1 MSSPTEKN
9 ANPGSLYLD
18 ESMHDEAEIVQWLDN
33 TPTYNGV
40 LRVFRGD
47 FSPEALTQAIG
58 ESTKY
63 KIINGAEGPYS
74 AIQGTGDGTGST
86 ADRSKRSDP
95 FDYHTDGFFFD
106 TPPPLFSLV
115 CENPGELNSKTSFVD
130 TKEVFPKVE
139 EYMPVLGL
147 LKFRYISKSLQR
159 YTRPLIERHP
169 IDGLPIT
176 NLVTRG
182 YVEPEV
188 DKDTLAELPD
198 YRFVIEAMSALY
210 SAVDESVVYEHSWQ
224 KGDVLL
230 ADNHTFIHA
239 RLARAPDA
247 VRRLSRVWLGRT
259 LDTFTPTVTE

>member
-1 MSSPTEKN
+1 MSSPREPMPNPSSPYVTEGL
-9 ANPGSLYLD
+9 AD
-18 ESMHDEAEIVQWLDN
+18 ETAIVQWLDD

-47 FSPEALTQAIG
+47 FSPESFTQALE

-63 KIINGAEGPYS
+63 EIIEGAEGPYS
-74 AIQGTGDGTGST
+74 AIQGTPGT

-115 CENPGELNSKTSFVD
+115 CENPGVSNSKTSFVD
-130 TKEVFPKVE
+130 SKEVLQKIE
-139 EYMPVLGL
+139 DYMPILGL

-159 YTRPLIERHP
+159 YSRPLVETHP
-169 IDGLPIT
+169 VDGLPIS

-188 DKDTLAELPD
+188 VDEKSLAALPD
-198 YRFVIEAMSALY
+198 FRYITEAMSALY
-210 SAVDESVVYEHSWQ
+210 SAIDDSVVYEHSWRP
-224 KGDVLL
+224 GDVLL
-230 ADNHTFIHA
+230 ADNHTFLHA
-239 RLARAPDA
+239 RLAATPDA
-247 VRRLSRVWLGRT
+247 ARRLSRIWLGQAVE
-259 LDTFTPTVTE
+259 LGQPAS